1 MHSAVMDGYFH
12 DFGTSAQCDPDD
24 TAAMEPAQPVPGQP
38 DIARMLRSLDH
49 AGIGL
54 FECDLRTE
62 GLNWTRKVYDLFGL
76 RSDRGLHRGEV
87 VELYDPESREV
98 LHRLR
103 SRAIERAGGFTLD
116 ARITRTDGE
125 NRWIQITA
133 QVECVAGRAAR
144 LTGTKQD
151 ITRQRAEHERL
162 RVSAETDCL
171 TGLANRH
178 LFQSQFLDAS
188 RSNPVLRPLG
198 ALILFDVDGFKAIND
213 RYGHLAGDACLA
225 QFGKR
230 LSQAFFDA
238 LMVARIGGDEFAVLL
253 PSNRHLPRI
262 ARRAKEAI
270 NLLKTP
276 IVWNGHLLEVG
287 ASYGIAIAENA
298 MAYDAAAMFARA
310 DRALYIAKRGRPN
323 A

>member
-1 MHSAVMDGYFH
+1 MDGYIH
-12 DFGTSAQCDPDD
+12 DFGPTCHQDWDNTG
-24 TAAMEPAQPVPGQP
+24 TAEPAAGHIDRP
-38 DIARMLRSLDH
+38 DTSRLLRSLDR
-49 AGIGL
+49 AGIGV

-62 GLNWTRKVYDLFGL
+62 SLIWTRSLYDIFGVPL
-76 RSDRGLHRGEV
+76 KGNVHRSEIIR
-87 VELYDPESREV
+87 LYDPESRDALERV
-98 LHRLR
+98 R
-103 SRAIERAGGFTLD
+103 SRAIERSGSFALD
-116 ARITRTDGE
+116 ARITQPGGE
-125 NRWIQITA
+125 DRWIQITA
-133 QVECVAGRAAR
+133 QVECVAGRPTR

-151 ITRQRAEHERL
+151 ITRQRAEQERL

-171 TGLANRH
+171 TGLANRQ
-178 LFQSQFLDAS
+178 LFQSQFLDSS
-188 RSNPVLRPLG
+188 RSNPALRPLG
-198 ALILFDVDGFKAIND
+198 ALVLFDVDGFKQVND
-213 RYGHLAGDACLA
+213 RHGHLAGDACLA

-230 LSQAFFDA
+230 LRQAFFDA
-238 LMVARIGGDEFAVLL
+238 LMVARVGGDEFAVLL

-262 ARRAKEAI
+262 ARRAREAI

-298 MAYDAAAMFARA
+298 MAYDAEAMFARA

>member
-1 MHSAVMDGYFH
+1 MDGYIH
-12 DFGTSAQCDPDD
+12 DFGPTAHEDWDDPDPAD
-24 TAAMEPAQPVPGQP
+24 TASGRIERP
-38 DIARMLRSLDH
+38 DTLRLLRSLDR
-49 AGIGL
+49 AGIGV

-62 GLNWTRKVYDLFGL
+62 SLIWTRSLYDIFGVPL
-76 RSDRGLHRGEV
+76 KGDVHRSEIIK
-87 VELYDPESREV
+87 LYDPESRDALERV
-98 LHRLR
+98 R
-103 SRAIERAGGFTLD
+103 SRAIERSGSFALE
-116 ARITRTDGE
+116 ARITQPGGE
-125 NRWIQITA
+125 DRWIQITA
-133 QVECVAGRAAR
+133 QVECVAGRPAR

-151 ITRQRAEHERL
+151 ITRQRAEQERL

-171 TGLANRH
+171 TGLANRQ

-198 ALILFDVDGFKAIND
+198 ALVLFDVDGFKQVND
-213 RYGHLAGDACLA
+213 RHGHLAGDACLA

-230 LSQAFFDA
+230 LHQAFFDA
-238 LMVARIGGDEFAVLL
+238 LMVARVGGDEFAVLL

-262 ARRAKEAI
+262 SRRAKEAI

-287 ASYGIAIAENA
+287 ASYGIAIADNA
-298 MAYDAAAMFARA
+298 MAYDAEAMFARA
-310 DRALYIAKRGRPN
+310 DQALYAAKRAALR

>member
-1 MHSAVMDGYFH
+1 MGGYIH
-12 DFGTSAQCDPDD
+12 DFGSTGHEGWGDPDLADVASSRMDRPD
-24 TAAMEPAQPVPGQP
+24 TL
-38 DIARMLRSLDH
+38 RLLRSLDH

-54 FECDLRTE
+54 FECDLRND

-76 RSDRGLHRGEV
+76 RTDRGLNRGDV
-87 VELYDPESREV
+87 VELYDAESREV

-103 SRAIERAGGFTLD
+103 SHAIEHASGFTLD

-125 NRWIQITA
+125 DRWIQIVA
-133 QVECVAGRAAR
+133 NIECEAGRPVR
-144 LTGTKQD
+144 LNGTKRD
-151 ITRQRAEHERL
+151 ITEQRREQEKLRL
-162 RVSAETDCL
+162 AAETDGL
-171 TGLANRH
+171 TGLSNRSA
-178 LFQSQFLDAS
+178 FQTRFLDAS
-188 RSNPVLRPLG
+188 MAAPVFRPLG

-230 LSQAFFDA
+230 LSQAFFDS
-238 LMVARIGGDEFAVLL
+238 LMVARVGGDEFAVLL

-270 NLLKTP
+270 NLLRTP
-276 IVWNGHLLEVG
+276 IVWNGHLLEVS

-298 MAYDAAAMFARA
+298 MAYDAEAMFLRA
-310 DRALYIAKRGRPN
+310 DRALYTAKRGRPN